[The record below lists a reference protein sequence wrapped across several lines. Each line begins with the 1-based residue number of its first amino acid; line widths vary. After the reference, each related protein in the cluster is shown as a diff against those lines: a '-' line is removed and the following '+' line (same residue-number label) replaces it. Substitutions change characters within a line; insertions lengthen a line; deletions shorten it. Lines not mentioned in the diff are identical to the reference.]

1 MTFNAP
7 LLLSRAELIDA
18 SLVFTKRYF
27 VSILRAALPAILV
40 SFAVDMLFE
49 LLAPGSDSAAEML
62 AQMMTWGLAEGM
74 AFAACWEIVHGNE
87 PTPGRAW
94 VLVGPRLFATVF
106 GYALKWVF
114 ILIGL
119 FLLILPGVYLI
130 ALYFAV
136 PAASIAERASLR
148 QAFRRS
154 RTLARSDLKR
164 LMLLLGTFQVA
175 VLILGFGFVA
185 AATGGSFETPTS
197 PSVIELMLGWAFGIA
212 LLPLEAA
219 LTTLL
224 YLDIR
229 MRKEGY
235 DLQATLGQM
244 QEVAQA

>member
-1 MTFNAP
+1 MTFAAP
-7 LLLSRAELIDA
+7 ALRSGSELIDA

-27 VSILRAALPAILV
+27 VVILRAAVPAIALTMVVDLV
-40 SFAVDMLFE
+40 FE
-49 LLAPGSDSAAEML
+49 LMAPGTDSTGEML
-62 AQMMTWGLAEGM
+62 IGFVTWGLVEGM

-94 VLVGPRLFATVF
+94 ALVAPRLFAVVF
-106 GYALKWVF
+106 GYTLKWVF
-114 ILIGL
+114 TLIGL

-154 RTLARSDLKR
+154 RALARPDLKR
-164 LMLLLGTFQVA
+164 LMLTLGTFQVA
-175 VLILGFGFVA
+175 VLILSFALVVA
-185 AATGGSFETPTS
+185 ITGGSLESMESLDASSTWLETL
-197 PSVIELMLGWAFGIA
+197 VGWAFGIV
-212 LLPLEAA
+212 LLPLGAA

-229 MRKEGY
+229 MRREAY
-235 DLQATLGQM
+235 DLQAALG
-244 QEVAQA
+244 